1 MAKLDKLKARL
12 LQKPKDFR
20 YEELETLLLG
30 LGYEEKNTGKT
41 AGSRRLFINIQ
52 TKSIIRLHKPH
63 PSSILK
69 TYVILDV
76 INILTKEELL

>member
-20 YEELETLLLG
+20 YEELEALLLG

-41 AGSRRLFINIQ
+41 AGSRKLFINIQ

>member
-1 MAKLDKLKARL
+1 MTKLDKLKAGL

-20 YEELETLLLG
+20 FEESEALLIG
-30 LGYEEKNTGKT
+30 LGYQEKETGKT
-41 AGSRRLFINIQ
+41 AGSRRLFINHQ
-52 TKSIIRLHKPH
+52 TKSIIRIHNPH

>member
-1 MAKLDKLKARL
+1 MTKLDKLRARL

-20 YEELETLLLG
+20 YEELEALLLG
-30 LGYEEKNTGKT
+30 LCYEEKKTMKT